1 MIEEQIRS
9 RPDPDQIFT
18 LSDLAYELG
27 LLRSRAAHGTRSGK
41 VGLDDLAR
49 RVQEPRSTVHAYI
62 TGKRLPPSEVLDRI
76 VIALH
81 ADPAEQRQWAEAWY
95 RVSAN
100 RGGEHRFG
108 AGGGAEPAERA
119 PHQLP
124 PDSHAFTGRRE
135 ELALLDLVATRQ
147 GKAARISAITGTAGV
162 GKTALAVHWSHSHA
176 ERFPDGCLYVDLRG
190 YDSGPPVDPAQALTG
205 FLRAL
210 GCPDLDTAADL
221 AERAAQYRSMVAGR
235 RMLIVLDNAR
245 DTEQIRLLLP
255 GSASALV
262 LVTSRDTLSGLV
274 ARHGAR
280 RIDLDLLPMP
290 EAVAL
295 LRALLDPGPGIDL
308 DLLST
313 VAAQCAR
320 LPLALRIAAE
330 FLDARP
336 QAQLRDLAAEL
347 SGALHPLDLFDIGGD
362 PFSSVRAV
370 FSWSYRLLNPQ
381 AARAFL
387 LIGRQPVAAFE
398 PATLVAA
405 GDFGPAEAQHA
416 LDALSRAHLV
426 QQVEGGRYRM
436 HALLHDYAAELAAA
450 ELRAAEQAAAE
461 LAAAELAAA
470 ELAAAE
476 EAAAEEAAAEAA
488 VNAAATAELSV
499 LSAVETRVARRADR
513 TSGSGIRPAA
523 PAWRN

>member
-1 MIEEQIRS
+1 VIEEQVRS

-81 ADPAEQRQWAEAWY
+81 ADPVEQRQWAEAWY

-100 RGGEHRFG
+100 RGGEHRF
-108 AGGGAEPAERA
+108 AGGALEPADRT
-119 PHQLP
+119 PQQLP
-124 PDSHAFTGRRE
+124 PDSHAFIGRRE
-135 ELALLDLVATRQ
+135 ELALLDVVSGRQ

-190 YDSGPPVDPAQALTG
+190 YESGPPVDPAQALTG

-210 GCPDLDTAADL
+210 VCPDLDAAADL
-221 AERAAQYRSMVAGR
+221 AEQAARYRSMVAGR

-255 GSASALV
+255 GTASAFV
-262 LVTSRDTLSGLV
+262 LVTSRDSLSGLV

-295 LRALLDPGPGIDL
+295 LRALLGPRLSTDV
-308 DLLST
+308 DLLGA

-362 PFSSVRAV
+362 PFSSIRAV
-370 FSWSYRLLNPQ
+370 FSWSYRQLSTP

-387 LIGRQPVAAFE
+387 LAGRQPAAGFE
-398 PATLVAA
+398 PAALVTA
-405 GDFGPAEAQHA
+405 GDFGPVEAQQA
-416 LDALSRAHLV
+416 LDALCRAHLV
-426 QQVEGGRYRM
+426 QQVAGGRYRM

-450 ELRAAEQAAAE
+450 ELVAAELLAAEQAAAEQAAAE
-461 LAAAELAAA
+461 LAAAELAS
-470 ELAAAE
+470 
-476 EAAAEEAAAEAA
+476 AEAA
-488 VNAAATAELSV
+488 GAGTTPELSV
-499 LSAVETRVARRADR
+499 LSVVEPRGGRRADR
-513 TSGSGIRPAA
+513 TSGSGLRPST
-523 PAWRN
+523 PAWRI

>member
-1 MIEEQIRS
+1 VIDEQIRS

-100 RGGEHRFG
+100 RGGEHRL
-108 AGGGAEPAERA
+108 AVPTTEPTERA

-124 PDSHAFTGRRE
+124 PDSQVFTGRRE
-135 ELALLDLVATRQ
+135 ELALLDLISTRQ
-147 GKAARISAITGTAGV
+147 GKAARIAAITGTAGV
-162 GKTALAVHWSHSHA
+162 GKSALAVHWSHSHA

-190 YDSGPPVDPAQALTG
+190 YDSAPPVDPAQALTG
-205 FLRAL
+205 FLHAL
-210 GCPDLDTAADL
+210 GCPGLDTADV
-221 AERAAQYRSMVAGR
+221 AERAAQYRSLVAGR

-245 DTEQIRLLLP
+245 DTEQIRMLLP
-255 GSASALV
+255 GSASAFV
-262 LVTSRDTLSGLV
+262 LVTSRDSLSGLV
-274 ARHGAR
+274 ARLGAR

-295 LRALLDPGPGIDL
+295 LRALLDPRLSGDPE
-308 DLLST
+308 LLST

-336 QAQLRDLAAEL
+336 LAQLRDLAAQL
-347 SGALHPLDLFDIGGD
+347 SRALHPLDLFDIGGD
-362 PFSSVRAV
+362 PFSSIRAV
-370 FSWSYRLLNPQ
+370 FSWSYRQLNPKAAQ
-381 AARAFL
+381 AFV
-387 LIGRQPVAAFE
+387 LIGQQPSAAAFE
-398 PATLVAA
+398 PATLVTA
-405 GDFGPAEAQHA
+405 GGFTASEAQQA
-416 LDALSRAHLV
+416 LDTLSRAHLV
-426 QQVEGGRYRM
+426 QSTVGGRYRI
-436 HALLHDYAAELAAA
+436 HALLHEYAAELAAA
-450 ELRAAEQAAAE
+450 EQAAAVEQAAVEQAAAE
-461 LAAAELAAA
+461 AAA
-470 ELAAAE
+470 
-476 EAAAEEAAAEAA
+476 
-488 VNAAATAELSV
+488 NASVTPELSV
-499 LSAVETRVARRADR
+499 LSAVDGRVGRRSDR
-513 TSGSGIRPAA
+513 TSGSAVRPSA